1 MNNKYKN
8 ILPLYIFL
16 LLSSLLYSQTE
27 KDKVHLS
34 EILTNLAE
42 KHHYSFTYAH
52 DVVKDILIIP
62 PSPNFDLKKSVYYLQ
77 LKTGLIFK
85 FIENNII
92 TISTSNESYFIC
104 GYLIDSDTKTPL
116 ESATISSKNDHVV
129 SDSFGYFKLKI
140 DTNSD
145 AIVIRHLGYQP
156 LAKLASSFKKD
167 SCLNIFITASI
178 ETFSEV
184 ILTDYIVKGI
194 YKLADGTFSINFS
207 DFGILPGLI
216 ETDVLQTVQALP
228 GIQSA
233 NETVSDINI
242 RGGTHDQNL
251 VLWDGI
257 KMYQSGHF
265 FGLISIFNPLITT
278 DVTISKNGT
287 SADLTDGVSGTIA
300 MKTDSKINNKVS
312 GSLGANFINADAFV
326 DTPIGHNSSIQ
337 ISARKS
343 ISDLL
348 EKPTYSEYFK
358 RILQDS
364 EFENNTSEVV
374 NSDVK
379 FDFYDTSMRWL
390 YDISEKDQLRVNFI
404 SINNELVFNENAF
417 VNQIEESKESNL
429 QQNSIAGSLYYRRNW
444 SNQFV
449 TTFQISE
456 SDYKLKSINA
466 DILKQRRVLQENDVT
481 ETSIKLN
488 NHYKVNKELSV
499 FGGYH
504 FTEIIV
510 RNLTDVDNPVVI
522 QSIKEVI
529 REHAAFAQINYLSN
543 SKKTSIR
550 AGARY
555 NYIEKFKKQIIE
567 PRFSLNHK
575 LTDHLSVEL
584 LGEIKHQ
591 NSSQIINFQNDFLGV
606 EKRRWI
612 LSNNQDIP
620 IIKSRQGSVG
630 LNYDYN
636 GWLISA
642 EGYYKKVK
650 GITSQSQGFLN
661 QYILERVN
669 GNYYV
674 KGIDFLVN
682 KKIKRLGLWLSYSYA
697 DNEYNFKDLSVVNFP
712 NNLDISH
719 AISFG
724 SSFSTNNF
732 KVSAGFNWHSGKPTT
747 IPIVG
752 NEITND
758 MINYQDPN
766 SSRLSEYLR
775 IDASA
780 TYSFNVSNKI
790 KAITGISIWNGF
802 NHKNIIGN
810 YYSLDDT
817 LIKEEST
824 RALEFTPNFS
834 FRILF

>member
-1 MNNKYKN
+1 MNNKN
-8 ILPLYIFL
+8 ILTLYIFL

-34 EILTNLAE
+34 EILTHLAE
-42 KHHYSFTYAH
+42 KHNYSFTYAH
-52 DVVKDILIIP
+52 DVIKDILIIR
-62 PSPNFDLKKSVYYLQ
+62 PSPNFSLEKSVDYLQ
-77 LKTGLIFK
+77 LKTGLVFK

-92 TISTSNESYFIC
+92 TISTLQKSFYIC
-104 GYLIDSDTKTPL
+104 GYLIDLDTKIPL
-116 ESATISSKNDHVV
+116 ESATISSENDHVV
-129 SDSFGYFKLKI
+129 SDSFGYFRLKVN
-140 DTNSD
+140 TNNA

-156 LAKLASSFKKD
+156 LAKLASSFDKD
-167 SCLNIFITASI
+167 TCSNIFILPSI
-178 ETFSEV
+178 EMFTEV

-278 DVTISKNGT
+278 DVTIVKNGT

-300 MKTDSKINNKVS
+300 MKTDSKINNKIS
-312 GSLGANFINADAFV
+312 GSIGANFINADAFV

-348 EKPTYSEYFK
+348 EKPTYAEYFK

-364 EFENNTSEVV
+364 EIENNATEVI

-390 YDISEKDQLRVNFI
+390 YEISPKDQFRINFI

-417 VNQIEESKESNL
+417 VNQIEESRESNL
-429 QQNSIAGSLYYRRNW
+429 QQNSIAGSLFYKRSWND
-444 SNQFV
+444 QFI

-456 SDYKLKSINA
+456 TDYKLKSINA

-488 NHYKVNKELSV
+488 NHYQINKGLSV
-499 FGGYH
+499 YGGYH
-504 FTEIIV
+504 FTETIV

-529 REHAAFAQINYLSN
+529 REHAAFAQVNYLSN
-543 SKKTSIR
+543 SKNTSIR

-555 NYIEKFKKQIIE
+555 NYIEKFKKHIIE

-575 LTDHLSVEL
+575 FTDHVSIEL
-584 LGEIKHQ
+584 LGEVKHQ
-591 NSSQIINFQNDFLGV
+591 NSSQIVNFQNDFLGI

-620 IIKSRQGSVG
+620 IIKSHQGSIG

-636 GWLISA
+636 GWLISI
-642 EGYYKKVK
+642 EGYYKKVD

-661 QYILERVN
+661 QYILEKVN

-682 KKIKRLGLWLSYSYA
+682 KKIKNLGVWLSYSYA
-697 DNEYNFKDLSVVNFP
+697 DNEYNFKDLSVIYFP

-732 KVSAGFNWHSGKPTT
+732 KISAGFNWHSGKPTT
-747 IPIVG
+747 MPIIG

-780 TYSFNVSNKI
+780 TYSFSISNKI
-790 KAITGISIWNGF
+790 KATSGISIWNGL

-810 YYSLDDT
+810 YYT
-817 LIKEEST
+817 INANNEIKEIANK
-824 RALEFTPNFS
+824 ALNFTPNFS
-834 FRILF
+834 FRLLF

>member
-1 MNNKYKN
+1 VNNKN

-27 KDKVHLS
+27 KDKVYLSKILANLS
-34 EILTNLAE
+34 E
-42 KHHYSFTYAH
+42 KHQYSFTYAH
-52 DVVKDILIIP
+52 DVVKNILINP
-62 PSPNFDLKKSVYYLQ
+62 PSPNLNLKKSVDYLE

-92 TISTSNESYFIC
+92 TISTPNESFFIC
-104 GYLIDSDTKTPL
+104 GYLIDSETKIPL
-116 ESATISSKNDHVV
+116 ESATISSRNDHVV
-129 SDSFGYFKLKI
+129 SDSFGYFRLKV
-140 DTNSD
+140 NSSNN
-145 AIVIRHLGYQP
+145 ALVIRHLGYQP
-156 LAKLASSFKKD
+156 FAKLASSFEKN
-167 SCLNIFITASI
+167 SCSNIFMNTSI
-178 ETFSEV
+178 EMFSEV
-184 ILTDYIVKGI
+184 ILSDYIVKGI

-278 DVTISKNGT
+278 DVTIVKNGT
-287 SADLTDGVSGTIA
+287 SVDLTDGVSGTIA

-312 GSLGANFINADAFV
+312 GSFGANFINADAFV

-348 EKPTYSEYFK
+348 EKPTYAEYFK

-364 EFENNTSEVV
+364 EFENNTTEVI

-390 YDISEKDQLRVNFI
+390 YDISEKDQLRINFLNI
-404 SINNELVFNENAF
+404 SNELVFNENAF
-417 VNQIEESKESNL
+417 INQTEESKKSSL
-429 QQNSIAGSLYYRRNW
+429 QQNSTAGSLFYRRSW
-444 SNQFV
+444 SDKFI

-456 SDYKLKSINA
+456 SGYKLKSINA

-481 ETSIKLN
+481 ETSVKLN
-488 NHYKVNKELSV
+488 NHYQINKELSV

-504 FTEIIV
+504 FTEVIV

-529 REHAAFAQINYLSN
+529 REHATFVQINYLSN
-543 SKKTSIR
+543 SKNTSIR
-550 AGARY
+550 AGVRH
-555 NYIEKFKKQIIE
+555 NYIEKFKKHIIE

-575 LTDHLSVEL
+575 LADHFSVEL

-620 IIKSRQGSVG
+620 IIKSHQGSVG
-630 LNYDYN
+630 LNYDYS

-669 GNYYV
+669 GDYYV
-674 KGIDFLVN
+674 KGIDFLIN
-682 KKIKRLGLWLSYSYA
+682 KKIKKLGIWLSYSYA
-697 DNEYNFKDLSVVNFP
+697 DNEYNFKGLSVVNFP
-712 NNLDISH
+712 NNLDINH

-732 KVSAGFNWHSGKPTT
+732 KVSTGFNWHSGKPSTA
-747 IPIVG
+747 PIVG
-752 NEITND
+752 NEITNN
-758 MINYQDPN
+758 MINYQEPN

-780 TYSFNVSNKI
+780 TYSFTISNKI

-802 NHKNIIGN
+802 NHKNIISN
-810 YYSLDDT
+810 YYSIDGS
-817 LIKEEST
+817 LIKEKSK
-824 RALEFTPNFS
+824 RALEFTPNFR

>member
-1 MNNKYKN
+1 VNNKN

-27 KDKVHLS
+27 KDKVYLSKILANLS
-34 EILTNLAE
+34 E
-42 KHHYSFTYAH
+42 KHQYSFTYAH
-52 DVVKDILIIP
+52 DVVKNILINP
-62 PSPNFDLKKSVYYLQ
+62 PSPNLNLKKSVDYLE

-92 TISTSNESYFIC
+92 TISTPNESFFIC
-104 GYLIDSDTKTPL
+104 GYLIDSETKIPL
-116 ESATISSKNDHVV
+116 ESATISSRNDHVV
-129 SDSFGYFKLKI
+129 SDSFGYFRLKV
-140 DTNSD
+140 NSSNN
-145 AIVIRHLGYQP
+145 ALVIRHLGYQP
-156 LAKLASSFKKD
+156 FAKLASSFEKN
-167 SCLNIFITASI
+167 SCSNIFMNTSI
-178 ETFSEV
+178 EMFSEV
-184 ILTDYIVKGI
+184 ILSDYIVKGI

-278 DVTISKNGT
+278 DVTIVKNGT
-287 SADLTDGVSGTIA
+287 SVDLTDGVSGTIA

-312 GSLGANFINADAFV
+312 GSFGANFINADAFV

-348 EKPTYSEYFK
+348 EKPTYAEYFK

-364 EFENNTSEVV
+364 EFENNTTEVI

-390 YDISEKDQLRVNFI
+390 YGISEKDQLRINFLNI
-404 SINNELVFNENAF
+404 SNELVFNENAF
-417 VNQIEESKESNL
+417 INQTEESKKSSL
-429 QQNSIAGSLYYRRNW
+429 QQNSIAGSLFYRRSW
-444 SNQFV
+444 SDKFI

-456 SDYKLKSINA
+456 SGYKLKSINA

-481 ETSIKLN
+481 ETSVKLN
-488 NHYKVNKELSV
+488 NHYQINKELSV

-504 FTEIIV
+504 FTEVIV

-529 REHAAFAQINYLSN
+529 REHATFVQINYLSN
-543 SKKTSIR
+543 SKNTSIR
-550 AGARY
+550 AGVRH
-555 NYIEKFKKQIIE
+555 NYIEKFKKHIIE

-575 LTDHLSVEL
+575 LADHFSVEL

-612 LSNNQDIP
+612 LSNNKDIP
-620 IIKSRQGSVG
+620 IIKSHQGSVG
-630 LNYDYN
+630 LNYDYS

-669 GNYYV
+669 GDYYV
-674 KGIDFLVN
+674 KGIDFLIN
-682 KKIKRLGLWLSYSYA
+682 KKIKKLGIWLSYSYA
-697 DNEYNFKDLSVVNFP
+697 DNEYNFKGLSVVNFP
-712 NNLDISH
+712 NNLDINH

-732 KVSAGFNWHSGKPTT
+732 KVSTGFNWHTGKPSTA
-747 IPIVG
+747 PIVG
-752 NEITND
+752 NEITNN
-758 MINYQDPN
+758 MINYQEPN

-780 TYSFNVSNKI
+780 TYSFNISNKI

-802 NHKNIIGN
+802 NHKNIISN
-810 YYSLDDT
+810 YYSIDGS
-817 LIKEEST
+817 LIKEESK

>member
-8 ILPLYIFL
+8 ILSLYIFL
-16 LLSSLLYSQTE
+16 LLSPLLYSQTE
-27 KDKVHLS
+27 KDKVRLS
-34 EILTNLAE
+34 EILTSLAE

-52 DVVKDILIIP
+52 DVVKDIVIIP
-62 PSPNFDLKKSVYYLQ
+62 PSQNFNLKKSVDYLQ

-92 TISTSNESYFIC
+92 TISTPTESLFIC
-104 GYLIDSDTKTPL
+104 GYLIDSDTKIPL
-116 ESATISSKNDHVV
+116 ESATISSENDHTT
-129 SDSFGYFKLKI
+129 SDSFGYFKLKVN
-140 DTNSD
+140 TNND
-145 AIVIRHLGYQP
+145 AIVIRYLGYQP

-167 SCLNIFITASI
+167 SCTNIFMTSSI
-178 ETFSEV
+178 EMFSEV

-278 DVTISKNGT
+278 DVTIIKNGT
-287 SADLTDGVSGTIA
+287 SVDLTDGVSGTIA

-312 GSLGANFINADAFV
+312 GSLGINFINADTFV

-343 ISDLL
+343 ISNLL
-348 EKPTYSEYFK
+348 EEPTYAEYFK

-364 EFENNTSEVV
+364 EFENNTTEVI

-379 FDFYDTSMRWL
+379 FDFYDTSLRWL
-390 YDISEKDQLRVNFI
+390 YDISEKDQLRINFI

-417 VNQIEESKESNL
+417 VNQIEESKESSL
-429 QQNSIAGSLYYRRNW
+429 QQNSIAGSLFYKRRW
-444 SNQFV
+444 SDQFI

-456 SDYKLKSINA
+456 TDYKLKSINA

-481 ETSIKLN
+481 ETSIKLK
-488 NHYKVNKELSV
+488 NHYHINKELSV

-504 FTEIIV
+504 FTEAIV

-529 REHAAFAQINYLSN
+529 REHATFAQINYLSN
-543 SKKTSIR
+543 SKNTSIR
-550 AGARY
+550 AGARF
-555 NYIEKFKKQIIE
+555 NYIEKFKKHIIE

-575 LTDHLSVEL
+575 LANHLSVEL
-584 LGEIKHQ
+584 LGEMKHQ
-591 NSSQIINFQNDFLGV
+591 NSSQIISFQNDFLGV
-606 EKRRWI
+606 ENRRWI
-612 LSNNQDIP
+612 LSNNQNIP
-620 IIKSRQGSVG
+620 ILKSHQGSVG
-630 LNYDYN
+630 LNYDYR

-661 QYILERVN
+661 QYILERVS

-682 KKIKRLGLWLSYSYA
+682 KKIKNLGIWLSYSYA
-697 DNEYNFKDLSVVNFP
+697 DNEYNFKDLSVMNFP
-712 NNLDISH
+712 NNLDINH
-719 AISFG
+719 AISLG
-724 SSFSTNNF
+724 SSFSANDF

-747 IPIVG
+747 IPLIG

-780 TYSFNVSNKI
+780 TYNFNISDKI

-802 NHKNIIGN
+802 NHKNIISN
-810 YYSLDDT
+810 YYSLDGT
-817 LIKEEST
+817 LIKEESK

-834 FRILF
+834 FRLLF